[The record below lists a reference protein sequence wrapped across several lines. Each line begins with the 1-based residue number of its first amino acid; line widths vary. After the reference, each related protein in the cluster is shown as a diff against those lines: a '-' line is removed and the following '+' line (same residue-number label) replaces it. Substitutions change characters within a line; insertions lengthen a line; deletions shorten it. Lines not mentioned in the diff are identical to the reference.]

1 MKKTCLAAIAAATL
15 LAPISA
21 SAEHLDVIA
30 MEMTGACPFGEVLTI
45 LKDFNVWGEAY
56 GYAAKIAAPLQA
68 EDLTTYYWLGTSANA
83 AKFGA
88 AWDAWRDGLADP
100 KSTPAKLQARFEKCT
115 KNKRRT
121 GFDVY

>member
-1 MKKTCLAAIAAATL
+1 MKNTCFAAIAAAAL

-30 MEMTGACPFGEVLTI
+30 MEMTGACTFGEVLTI
-45 LKDFNVWGEAY
+45 LKDFNAWGEGY
-56 GYAAKIAAPLQA
+56 GYAAKISAPLQA
-68 EDLTTYYWLGTSANA
+68 DDLTTYYWLGTSANA

-88 AWDAWRDGLADP
+88 AWDAWRDGQTDP
-100 KSTPAKLQARFEKCT
+100 KSAPAKLQARFDKCT

-121 GFDVY
+121 GYDVY